1 MYSIENELV
10 NQKNLLAEIAQY
22 VASDAQN
29 QELHQ
34 VEEEILRQIMNLGQF
49 LVREVIARRGDGY
62 VGDTF
67 DDNDVK
73 RRYKG
78 KRKTAYLSVF
88 GELKI
93 ERAYYWKAGAGGI
106 LPLDSQLNLPASKVS
121 YFVQKLFQGRVTE
134 GSYDEALRV
143 MAEFFGLPL
152 NKRIQEKLTR
162 QASAL
167 RDEFYQEKK
176 PFEVG
181 EEGEV
186 IGVSADGKGVR
197 MVPTE
202 KPEAES
208 EAKADE
214 SSGTRRGKGEK
225 PGNRRM
231 AVATAD
237 FTFDPES
244 RTPEEMVKL
253 LMRKIGGKER
263 KQDRARR
270 RKRRELGEPPPRAAL
285 NVQVSATMRGKEE
298 ALRELA
304 VRVKR
309 RDPSGLKRIAVFLDG
324 ERALERGVVSAFR
337 AAGILGRV
345 DMFVLDIIHASE
357 YLWEA
362 GSAIFGEAGGKRKRW
377 AEEQLLKLLR
387 GGVGQVIGGLR
398 RRQSSGKLKPS
409 QGRVLKKVSTYF
421 ENHREMM
428 RYDEALSKG
437 YPIGTGLIEGACR
450 SLVKDRMDISGAKW
464 SRAGAEA
471 VLRLRGIRKNGDW
484 NDYWEKMITKNHR
497 QLYADCQN

>member
-10 NQKNLLAEIAQY
+10 NKENLLAHLAEY
-22 VASDAQN
+22 VSSEALT

-34 VEEEILRQIMNLGQF
+34 VEENLLPLLMALGQN
-49 LVREVIARRGDGY
+49 LLREVIARHGDGF
-62 VGDTF
+62 VGKSTLGAG
-67 DDNDVK
+67 VE
-73 RRYKG
+73 RRHKG
-78 KRKTAYLSVF
+78 KRKTAYLSIF
-88 GELKI
+88 GELSI
-93 ERAYYWKAGAGGI
+93 ERAYYWKEGGGGTC
-106 LPLDSQLNLPASKVS
+106 PLDARLNLPAGKVS

-134 GSYDEALRV
+134 GAYDEALRV
-143 MAEFFGLPL
+143 MDEFFGLSL

-176 PFEVG
+176 PFDVG
-181 EEGEV
+181 EEGEF

-197 MVPTE
+197 MVPTQ
-202 KPEAES
+202 KP

-237 FTFDPES
+237 FTFDPKS
-244 RTPEEMVKL
+244 RTPEEMVKH
-253 LMRKIGGKER
+253 LMGKIGEKER
-263 KQDRARR
+263 KQEREWR
-270 RKRRELGEPPPRAAL
+270 RKRRDLGEPPPRAAL

-304 VRVKR
+304 VRVQR

-324 ERALERGVVSAFR
+324 EAALERGVVSAFR

-345 DMFVLDIIHASE
+345 DLFVLDIMHASE
-357 YLWEA
+357 YVWEA
-362 GSAIFGEAGGKRKRW
+362 GSAIFGETGAKRTAW
-377 AEEQLLKLLR
+377 VEEQLLKLLR

-398 RRQSSGKLKPS
+398 RRQSGGKLTPS
-409 QGRVLKKVSTYF
+409 QGMVLKKVSTYF
-421 ENHREMM
+421 SNHRQMM
-428 RYDEALSKG
+428 RYDEALLKG
-437 YPIGTGLIEGACR
+437 YPIGTGLIEGTCR

-464 SRAGAEA
+464 CRAGAEA

-484 NDYWEKMITKNHR
+484 DDYWEEMITKNR
-497 QLYADCQN
+497 RRLYPNCQN

>member
-1 MYSIENELV
+1 MYSLENELI
-10 NQKNLLAEIAQY
+10 NQENLLAQI
-22 VASDAQN
+22 SDFVTSEAQN

-34 VEEEILRQIMNLGQF
+34 VEENLLRKLMELGQF
-49 LVREVIARRGDGY
+49 LLREVIARRGDGY
-62 VGDTF
+62 VGESVADGG
-67 DDNDVK
+67 VQ
-73 RRYKG
+73 RQYKG
-78 KRKTAYLSVF
+78 KRKTTYLSLF

-93 ERAYYWKAGAGGI
+93 ERAYYWQTGVGGTC
-106 LPLDSQLNLPASKVS
+106 PLDARLNLPAGKVS

-143 MAEFFGLPL
+143 MDEFFGLSL

-162 QASAL
+162 QASAG
-167 RDEFYQEKK
+167 RDEFYQEKN
-176 PFEVG
+176 PFDVS

-197 MVPTE
+197 MIPGE
-202 KPEAES
+202 KPA
-208 EAKADE
+208 AKVNDTP
-214 SSGTRRGKGEK
+214 GTRRGKGEK

-244 RTPEEMVKL
+244 RTPEEMVKH
-253 LMRKIGGKER
+253 LMGNMQEKER
-263 KQDRARR
+263 KEERERQHER
-270 RKRRELGEPPPRAAL
+270 RKMGEPPPRAAL
-285 NVQVSATMRGKEE
+285 NVQVSATMRGKEA

-304 VRVKR
+304 VRVQR

-324 ERALERGVVSAFR
+324 ESALEKRIISAFR
-337 AAGILGRV
+337 EAGILSRV

-362 GSAIFGEAGGKRKRW
+362 GSALFGETGGKRKRW
-377 AEEQLLKLLR
+377 VKEQLLKLLR

-398 RRQSSGKLKPS
+398 RRQSGGKLSSNQSK
-409 QGRVLKKVSTYF
+409 VLKKVIIYF
-421 ENHREMM
+421 GNHRQMM
-428 RYDEALSKG
+428 RYDEALRKG
-437 YPIGTGLIEGACR
+437 YPIGTGLIEGTCR

-464 SRAGAEA
+464 CRAGAEA

-484 NDYWEKMITKNHR
+484 DDYWEKMITKNLR
-497 QLYADCQN
+497 RLYPNCQN